1 MPMNLSDIAILR
13 IKYSDYH
20 CIITRINK
28 IEATNLMQNI
38 GSTKKSRTL

>member
-1 MPMNLSDIAILR
+1 MNLSDIAILR
-13 IKYSDYH
+13 IKCSDYH